1 MAKQLTL
8 AQRYH
13 IAIRLSEGKMQKDI
27 AKKDCHISFDAEL
40 QNAF

>member
-13 IAIRLSEGKMQKDI
+13 IAVRLSEGKMQKDI
-27 AKKDCHISFDAEL
+27 AEKGSV
-40 QNAF
+40 